1 MQDLDLA
8 TKVVQSV
15 PGDRA
20 IIHFA
25 SRLAQWL
32 TGELDQEPGAPAA
45 RQGGQP
51 FTESRARAL
60 LRAAEIL
67 DEPTWH
73 SFQRLVE
80 NSTAVRVAL
89 YDLLQESGLAESADV
104 AGLAVAGSRSA
115 ASGVAAAPA
124 PTIPWLSLSVAAYA
138 WKNGYPLQQLNPSS
152 PPAPDSPAGQL
163 IRRAAHFLRRQVQRG
178 ATERDKLGRKLSQ
191 PPSGAPSLE
200 EMAQAPEAIP
210 PLPPIFRPPVPVR
223 YPEVAR
229 ETVHLDVDEPAT
241 PPAPRSEP
249 LVITEEDLPPRPATR
264 PAPVTNPPLTIRPE
278 ETQRP
283 PRRRPPSPMPPTAVV
298 MPSSSVESRP
308 GFTMAIRQMLG
319 HEEMKAT
326 KLRVQV
332 QDYPD
337 GPGLYGLQVRI
348 SCAGIK
354 SSVAGT
360 TNREGKF
367 ICELPVRLQSGLTYD
382 VDVTWPRDAGG
393 DTERKSIT
401 LNADRTE
408 FTLPFY
414 RKLNQTE

>member
-1 MQDLDLA
+1 MHDLA
-8 TKVVQSV
+8 TKVVQSIT
-15 PGDRA
+15 GDRA
-20 IIHFA
+20 IVLFA
-25 SRLAQWL
+25 ARLAQWL
-32 TGELDQEPGAPAA
+32 VGELSQEPGATTAA
-45 RQGGQP
+45 RPEGP
-51 FTESRARAL
+51 AFTESRARAL

-67 DEPTWH
+67 DDPTWR

-80 NSTAVRVAL
+80 NPAAVRVAL
-89 YDLLQESGLAESADV
+89 YDLLQDSSLAQSAEV
-104 AGLAVAGSRSA
+104 AGLAVASA
-115 ASGVAAAPA
+115 QTATTDNDPAAAP
-124 PTIPWLSLSVAAYA
+124 PTTPWLSLSIAAYA
-138 WKNGYPLQQLNPSS
+138 WKNGYPLQQLDPSS
-152 PPAPDSPAGQL
+152 PPTPDSPAGQL

-191 PPSGAPSLE
+191 PPSGTPSLE
-200 EMAQAPEAIP
+200 EMATAAESIP
-210 PLPPIFRPPVPVR
+210 PLPPVFRPPVPVR

-229 ETVHLDVDEPAT
+229 ETVHLDVEE
-241 PPAPRSEP
+241 PPAPPTPTRGEP
-249 LVITEEDLPPRPATR
+249 LVISEEDLPPSP
-264 PAPVTNPPLTIRPE
+264 PPPVTNPPLTIRPE
-278 ETQRP
+278 ETRP
-283 PRRRPPSPMPPTAVV
+283 QPRRRPPSPMPSTAVV
-298 MPSSSVESRP
+298 MPNSSVESRP
-308 GFTMAIRQMLG
+308 GFTMAVRQMLG
-319 HEEMKAT
+319 HEEMKST
-326 KLRVQV
+326 KLRVLV

-367 ICELPVRLQSGLTYD
+367 VCELPVRLHSGLTYD

-414 RKLNQTE
+414 RKHNTPE

>member
-1 MQDLDLA
+1 MHDLA

-15 PGDRA
+15 QGDRA
-20 IIHFA
+20 AVLFA
-25 SRLAQWL
+25 ARLAQWL
-32 TGELDQEPGAPAA
+32 VGELGQEPGT
-45 RQGGQP
+45 RREGQA

-67 DEPTWH
+67 DDPTWH
-73 SFQRLVE
+73 SFQRLAE
-80 NSTAVRVAL
+80 NPTAVRVAL
-89 YDLLQESGLAESADV
+89 YDLLRESGLAESPDV
-104 AGLAVAGSRSA
+104 AGLAVACTR
-115 ASGVAAAPA
+115 AAATDDPGGA
-124 PTIPWLSLSVAAYA
+124 PPPIPWLSLSIAAYA
-138 WKNGYPLQQLNPSS
+138 WKNGYPLQQLDPSS
-152 PPAPDSPAGQL
+152 PPSPDSPAGQL
-163 IRRAAHFLRRQVQRG
+163 LRRATQFLRRQVQRG

-191 PPSGAPSLE
+191 PPSGVPSLE
-200 EMAQAPEAIP
+200 ELAANPEAIP

-229 ETVHLDVDEPAT
+229 ETLHLNVEEP
-241 PPAPRSEP
+241 PPPPQGEP
-249 LVITEEDLPPRPATR
+249 LVITEEDLPPRPANR
-264 PAPVTNPPLTIRPE
+264 PPPVTNPPITIRPE
-278 ETQRP
+278 ETAPPPR

-298 MPSSSVESRP
+298 MPNSSVESRP

-326 KLRVQV
+326 KLRVHV

-348 SCAGIK
+348 SCPGIK

-360 TNREGKF
+360 TDREGKF
-367 ICELPVRLQSGLTYD
+367 VCELPVRLHTGLTYD

-414 RKLNQTE
+414 RKHNAPE

>member
-1 MQDLDLA
+1 MHDLA

-20 IIHFA
+20 IVLFA
-25 SRLAQWL
+25 SRLALWL
-32 TGELDQEPGAPAA
+32 VGELSQEQPAA
-45 RQGGQP
+45 TVRQEGQR

-67 DEPTWH
+67 DEPTWR

-80 NSTAVRVAL
+80 NPTAVRVAL
-89 YDLLQESGLAESADV
+89 FDLLQESGLAESADV
-104 AGLAVAGSRSA
+104 AGLAVAGSQAA
-115 ASGVAAAPA
+115 ASGDPAAPA

-138 WKNGYPLQQLNPSS
+138 WKNGYPLQQLDPSS

-178 ATERDKLGRKLSQ
+178 ATERDKLGRRLNR

-200 EMAQAPEAIP
+200 EMAQAAEAIP

-229 ETVHLDVDEPAT
+229 ETVHLDVDEPAA
-241 PPAPRSEP
+241 PPPPSRSER
-249 LVITEEDLPPRPATR
+249 LVITEEDLPPGPASR
-264 PAPVTNPPLTIRPE
+264 PAPVSNAPITIRPE
-278 ETQRP
+278 ETNPPSRP
-283 PRRRPPSPMPPTAVV
+283 RRPPSPMPPTAVV

-308 GFTMAIRQMLG
+308 GFTMAVRQMLG
-319 HEEMKAT
+319 HEEMKST

-367 ICELPVRLQSGLTYD
+367 VCELPVRLQSGLTYD
-382 VDVTWPRDAGG
+382 VDVTWPRDTGG

-414 RKLNQTE
+414 RKLNQPE